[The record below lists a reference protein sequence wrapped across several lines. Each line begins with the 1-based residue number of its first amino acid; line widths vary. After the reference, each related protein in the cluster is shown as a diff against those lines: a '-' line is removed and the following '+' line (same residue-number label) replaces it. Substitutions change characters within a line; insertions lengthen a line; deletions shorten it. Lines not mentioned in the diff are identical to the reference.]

1 MKRNQSAQHKDSRRI
16 IFQASSRIILLHFVC
31 WVNYLIEFHFSMCSW
46 FGFFKIFMIENLL
59 SYYLANKRSLHIR
72 SQGLEIPTLIEQKEK
87 IKITHHC
94 HYDKNWSKIP
104 LCLIKKYPPLPLLN
118 N

>member
-1 MKRNQSAQHKDSRRI
+1 MFDVVYYAR
-16 IFQASSRIILLHFVC
+16 
-31 WVNYLIEFHFSMCSW
+31 
-46 FGFFKIFMIENLL
+46 NLL
-59 SYYLANKRSLHIR
+59 SYYLANKKSLHVR
-72 SQGLEIPTLIEQKEK
+72 SQGLEIPTLIGEK
-87 IKITHHC
+87 MKRIKITHHC